1 MVVVNLYGLDLDETT
16 ILVLGIERLKV
27 NDIGFDLSIFDMVG
41 WHERLWVGIYKGVEV
56 QEVKIVN
63 WNVKSFVCMCEG
75 WKVLKYWTKW
85 CKEYLFFN

>member
-1 MVVVNLYGLDLDETT
+1 MA
-16 ILVLGIERLKV
+16 
-27 NDIGFDLSIFDMVG
+27 G

-75 WKVLKYWTKW
+75 WKGLKYWTKW
-85 CKEYLFFN
+85 YKFCSYLWHDTWEYFNYLCIECAT